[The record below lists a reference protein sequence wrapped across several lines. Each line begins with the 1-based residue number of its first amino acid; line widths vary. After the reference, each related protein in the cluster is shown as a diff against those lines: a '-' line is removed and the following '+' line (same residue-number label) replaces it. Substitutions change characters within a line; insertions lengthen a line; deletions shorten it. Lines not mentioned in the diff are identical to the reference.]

1 MLIFCK
7 LKFTKFT
14 KIGNI
19 VEINKKI
26 GQKIKVFRKKLGLQ
40 ANKLSELL
48 NISPSYLNLIESG
61 KRNIDGDLLLRVC
74 QELRIELSDI
84 TSDKEI
90 NLNNAKIAIS
100 KFSKNKNIKNLDLKI
115 GPKIKAFRRQLG
127 LQANKF
133 AEQLK
138 ISPSYLNLIESG
150 KRNIDGNLL
159 IKISQEL
166 RVELS
171 DLTSKEDVN
180 LENDITELL
189 DDQLFEGLDILGP
202 EVKDLV
208 NTNPKIAKALIKLGD
223 NFKQKDHE
231 IVNKVENISGKII
244 DSRKAA
250 FPGEVISDFLQENK
264 NFFPKL
270 ENFANNIFEKVKQNN
285 RTRYI
290 ALCEFLNSEYG
301 IIVKDIIPEEGKPF
315 SKIYK
320 TKEKELFLSDYL
332 SIETKKLHA
341 AAQIAQE
348 GASKEIDE
356 YLSTFSF
363 PSQEAK
369 KLTRVALLNYCG
381 AAILMP
387 YKLFHKECKEL
398 KYDLELLQNTFA
410 TSFEQVAHRVTCLQ
424 DPDLPGIPFHFL
436 RVDVAG
442 NISKRFSLSGIEI
455 PRYGGACPR
464 WNVYSA
470 FSRPGVIQA
479 AVSKMTNGEKY
490 VCIARTV
497 EKGVGRYG
505 QKKSM
510 LSIGLGCE
518 AKYAKDFVYTEN
530 LDLND
535 KKSELPIGVSCR
547 TCDRLDCSQRA
558 FPPLHKKFDIDINSR
573 GVSVY
578 VSE

>member
-1 MLIFCK
+1 MSQVDL
-7 LKFTKFT
+7 
-14 KIGNI
+14 KIGP
-19 VEINKKI
+19 
-26 GQKIKVFRKKLGLQ
+26 KIKSFRRQLGLQ
-40 ANKLSELL
+40 ANRLAEQLG
-48 NISPSYLNLIESG
+48 ISASYLNLIESG
-61 KRNIDGDLLLRVC
+61 KRKIDGDLLLKVC
-74 QELRIELSDI
+74 EE
-84 TSDKEI
+84 
-90 NLNNAKIAIS
+90 
-100 KFSKNKNIKNLDLKI
+100 LKI
-115 GPKIKAFRRQLG
+115 
-127 LQANKF
+127 
-133 AEQLK
+133 
-138 ISPSYLNLIESG
+138 
-150 KRNIDGNLL
+150 D
-159 IKISQEL
+159 
-166 RVELS
+166 LS
-171 DLTSKEDVN
+171 DLTNKSDLN
-180 LENDITELL
+180 LVNDISELL
-189 DDQLFEGLDILGP
+189 DDKLFEDLDIVGP

-231 IVNKVENISGKII
+231 IINKVENLSGKII
-244 DSRKAA
+244 DSRKTA
-250 FPGEVISDFLQENK
+250 FPGEVISDFLQEKK
-264 NFFPKL
+264 NYFPKL
-270 ENFANNIFEKVKQNN
+270 EEFANSVFEKVQKNN
-285 RTRYI
+285 RTRYV
-290 ALCEFLNSEYG
+290 ALCEFLKTEYS
-301 IIVKDIIPEEGKPF
+301 ITVKDVIPDEGKPF
-315 SKIYK
+315 SKIFDK
-320 TKEKELFLSDYL
+320 NKKELLLSDYNSL
-332 SIETKKLHA
+332 ETKKLHA

-348 GASKEIDE
+348 GAMEEINN
-356 YLSTFSF
+356 YLSEFKF
-363 PSQEAK
+363 PTEESK
-369 KLTRVALLNYCG
+369 RLTQIALLNYCG

-387 YKLFHKECKEL
+387 YKLFHSECKKL

-410 TSFEQVAHRVTCLQ
+410 TSFEQVAHRVTSLQ
-424 DPDLPGIPFHFL
+424 DPKLPGIPFHFL

-530 LDLND
+530 LSLSD
-535 KKSELPIGVSCR
+535 KKTEIPIGVSCR

-558 FPPLHKKFDIDINSR
+558 FPPLHKKFDVDVNAR

-578 VSE
+578 VSD

>member
-1 MLIFCK
+1 MSK
-7 LKFTKFT
+7 LH
-14 KIGNI
+14 
-19 VEINKKI
+19 
-26 GQKIKVFRKKLGLQ
+26 
-40 ANKLSELL
+40 S
-48 NISPSYLNLIESG
+48 
-61 KRNIDGDLLLRVC
+61 
-74 QELRIELSDI
+74 
-84 TSDKEI
+84 
-90 NLNNAKIAIS
+90 
-100 KFSKNKNIKNLDLKI
+100 KI
-115 GPKIKAFRRQLG
+115 GPKIKAFRRQIG
-127 LQANKF
+127 MQANKL
-133 AEQLK
+133 AEELG
-138 ISPSYLNLIESG
+138 ISPSYLNLIEKG
-150 KRNIDGNLL
+150 KRKIDGDLL
-159 IKISQEL
+159 INVCEKL
-166 RVELS
+166 RIEIS
-171 DLTSKEDVN
+171 DLTSKTDLN
-180 LENDITELL
+180 LENNISELL
-189 DDQLFEGLDILGP
+189 SDELFEDLDILGP

-208 NTNPKIAKALIKLGD
+208 STNPKIAKALIKLGD

-270 ENFANNIFEKVKQNN
+270 ENFANIIFEKVKQNN

-290 ALCEFLNSEYG
+290 ALCNFLKKEYG
-301 IIVKDIIPEEGKPF
+301 ITVKDVIPEEGKPF

-320 TKEKELFLSDYL
+320 TKKKELFLSDYL
-332 SIETKKLHA
+332 SLETKKLHA
-341 AAQIAQE
+341 AAQISQE
-348 GASKEIDE
+348 GASKEIEE
-356 YLSTFSF
+356 YLSTFVF
-363 PSQEAK
+363 PSEEAK
-369 KLTRVALLNYCG
+369 KLTRVALINYCG

-424 DPDLPGIPFHFL
+424 DPKLPGIPFHFL

-490 VCIARTV
+490 VCIAKTV

>member
-1 MLIFCK
+1 MSENTDII
-7 LKFTKFT
+7 
-14 KIGNI
+14 IGR
-19 VEINKKI
+19 
-26 GQKIKVFRKKLGLQ
+26 KIKDFRSKLGLQ
-40 ANKLSELL
+40 AKKLAELL
-48 NISPSYLNLIESG
+48 SISPTYLNLIESG
-61 KRNIDGDLLLRVC
+61 KRRIDGELLLKVC
-74 QELRIELSDI
+74 TELRIEMSDLI
-84 TSDKEI
+84 DDKLVDLE
-90 NLNNAKIAIS
+90 NSKKAI
-100 KFSKNKNIKNLDLKI
+100 IKNTNINYLKKTNLKI

-127 LQANKF
+127 IQANKL
-133 AEQLK
+133 AEQIG
-138 ISPSYLNLIESG
+138 ISASYLNLIESG
-150 KRNIDGNLL
+150 KRNIDSNLI
-159 IKISQEL
+159 IKICSEL
-166 RVELS
+166 RINVS
-171 DLTSKEDVN
+171 DLTNKSDLN
-180 LENDITELL
+180 LENDISELL
-189 DDQLFEGLDILGP
+189 SDEIFEHLDILGP

-208 NTNPKIAKALIKLGD
+208 ASNPKIAKALIKLGD

-231 IVNKVENISGKII
+231 IVSKVENISGKII
-244 DSRKAA
+244 DSRRAA
-250 FPGEVISDFLQENK
+250 FPGEVIADFLQENK
-264 NFFPKL
+264 NYFPKL
-270 ENFANNIFEKVKQNN
+270 EEFANKIFQDVKQNN

-290 ALCEFLNSEYG
+290 ALCEFLKKKYG
-301 IIVKDIIPEEGKPF
+301 IQVKDVIPEEGKPF

-320 TKEKELFLSDYL
+320 EKEKILLLSDYISL
-332 SIETKKLHA
+332 ETKKLYA
-341 AAQIAQE
+341 AAQIAHI
-348 GASKEIDE
+348 GAKDQINF
-356 YLSTFSF
+356 YLSNFKFS
-363 PSQEAK
+363 SNEAK
-369 KLTRVALLNYCG
+369 ELSRIAFLNYCG
-381 AAILMP
+381 AALLMP
-387 YKLFHKECKEL
+387 YELFPKECKNL

-424 DPDLPGIPFHFL
+424 DPKLPGIPFHFL

-479 AVSKMTNGEKY
+479 AVSKMSNGEKY

-518 AKYAKDFVYTEN
+518 AKYAKDFIYTEN

-558 FPPLHKKFDIDINSR
+558 FPPLHKKFDVDVNSR

-578 VSE
+578 VSD

>member
-1 MLIFCK
+1 MVNFDKELG
-7 LKFTKFT
+7 L
-14 KIGNI
+14 
-19 VEINKKI
+19 
-26 GQKIKVFRKKLGLQ
+26 KIKNYRRKLGLQ
-40 ANKLSELL
+40 AKKLAQQI

-61 KRNIDGDLLLRVC
+61 KRKIDGDLLLKIS
-74 QELRIELSDI
+74 QELRIDFSDLSLNEEIDI
-84 TSDKEI
+84 NNSKKAIANFRSNQKISD
-90 NLNNAKIAIS
+90 LN
-100 KFSKNKNIKNLDLKI
+100 LKI

-127 LQANKF
+127 IQANKL
-133 AEQLK
+133 AEELG
-138 ISPSYLNLIESG
+138 ISASYLNLIESG
-150 KRNIDGNLL
+150 KRRIDGDLVIRVCKELKINL
-159 IKISQEL
+159 E
-166 RVELS
+166 
-171 DLTSKEDVN
+171 DLTSKADLN
-180 LENDITELL
+180 LENNISELL
-189 DDQLFEGLDILGP
+189 SDEIFEDLDILGP

-208 NTNPKIAKALIKLGD
+208 NSNPKIAKALVKLGD
-223 NFKQKDHE
+223 NFKQKDIE

-250 FPGEVISDFLQENK
+250 FPGEVVSDFLQDNK

-270 ENFANNIFEKVKQNN
+270 EDFANLIFEKIKQNN
-285 RTRYI
+285 RTRYV
-290 ALCEFLNSEYG
+290 ALCGFLKSEYN
-301 IIVKDIIPEEGKPF
+301 IRVIDIIPEESKPF
-315 SKIYK
+315 SKIYDSK
-320 TKEKELFLSDYL
+320 KKELLLSDYISL
-332 SIETKKLHA
+332 ETKKLHA
-341 AAQIAQE
+341 AAQIAQV
-348 GASKEIDE
+348 GAAREIED
-356 YLSTFSF
+356 YLSSF
-363 PSQEAK
+363 KFPTEESK

-424 DPDLPGIPFHFL
+424 DPELPGIPFHLL
-436 RVDVAG
+436 RVDIAG

-490 VCIARTV
+490 VCIAKTV

-518 AKYAKDFVYTEN
+518 AKYAKEFVYTEN
-530 LDLND
+530 LNLND
-535 KKSELPIGVSCR
+535 KKTEIPIGVSCR

-558 FPPLHKKFDIDINSR
+558 FPPLHKKFDVDINSR

-578 VSE
+578 VTDK

>member
-1 MLIFCK
+1 MEINN
-7 LKFTKFT
+7 
-14 KIGNI
+14 KIGP
-19 VEINKKI
+19 
-26 GQKIKVFRKKLGLQ
+26 KIKSFRQKLGLQ
-40 ANKLSELL
+40 ANKLAEQL
-48 NISPSYLNLIESG
+48 NISPSYLNLIEGG
-61 KRNIDGDLLLRVC
+61 KRNIDADLLLKIC
-74 QELRIELSDI
+74 QELRIELADLQSETNIDLKN
-84 TSDKEI
+84 S
-90 NLNNAKIAIS
+90 KIAIS
-100 KFSKNKNIKNLDLKI
+100 KFSKDKNIKRLDLKI

-133 AEQLK
+133 AEQIN

-150 KRNIDGNLL
+150 KRNIDGDLL
-159 IKISQEL
+159 IKISKEL
-166 RVELS
+166 RVEVS
-171 DLTSKEDVN
+171 DLTSKAEIN
-180 LENDITELL
+180 LENNISELL
-189 DDQLFEGLDILGP
+189 DDQLFDDLDILGP

-231 IVNKVENISGKII
+231 MINKVESLSGKII
-244 DSRKAA
+244 DSRKAS
-250 FPGEVISDFLQENK
+250 FPGEVISDFLQEKK
-264 NFFPKL
+264 NYFPKL
-270 ENFANNIFEKVKQNN
+270 EDFANKIFEKVQKNN

-290 ALCEFLNSEYG
+290 ALCEFLKSEYS
-301 IIVKDIIPEEGKPF
+301 ILVKDVIPEDGKPF
-315 SKIYK
+315 SKIFN
-320 TKEKELFLSDYL
+320 KEKKELLLSDYNSL
-332 SIETKKLHA
+332 ETKKLHA

-348 GASKEIDE
+348 GATDIIND
-356 YLSTFSF
+356 YLSEFKF
-363 PSQEAK
+363 PSDESK
-369 KLTRVALLNYCG
+369 SLTQIALLNYCG

-387 YKLFHKECKEL
+387 YRLFHSECKKL

-424 DPDLPGIPFHFL
+424 DPKLPGIPFHML
-436 RVDVAG
+436 RVDIAG

-470 FSRPGVIQA
+470 FTRPGVIQA

-497 EKGVGRYG
+497 EKGVGRFG
-505 QKKSM
+505 QSKSI

-518 AKYAKDFVYTEN
+518 AKYAKEFVYTEN
-530 LDLND
+530 LSLED
-535 KKSELPIGVSCR
+535 KKTEIPIGVSCR

-558 FPPLHKKFDIDINSR
+558 FPPLHKKFDVDINAR

-578 VSE
+578 VSDK

>member
-1 MLIFCK
+1 M
-7 LKFTKFT
+7 
-14 KIGNI
+14 
-19 VEINKKI
+19 EINNKL
-26 GQKIKVFRKKLGLQ
+26 GPKIKSFRQKLGLQ
-40 ANKLSELL
+40 ANKLAEQL
-48 NISPSYLNLIESG
+48 NISPSYLNLIEGG
-61 KRNIDGDLLLRVC
+61 KRNVDADLLLRIC
-74 QELRIELSDI
+74 QELRIELADLQSETNIDLKN
-84 TSDKEI
+84 S
-90 NLNNAKIAIS
+90 KIAIS
-100 KFSKNKNIKNLDLKI
+100 KFSKDKDIKKLDLKI

-133 AEQLK
+133 AEQIN

-150 KRNIDGNLL
+150 KRNIDGDLL
-159 IKISQEL
+159 IKISKEL
-166 RVELS
+166 RVEVS
-171 DLTSKEDVN
+171 DLTSKAEIN
-180 LENDITELL
+180 LENNISELL
-189 DDQLFEGLDILGP
+189 DDQLFDDLDILGP

-231 IVNKVENISGKII
+231 MINKVESLSGKII
-244 DSRKAA
+244 DSRKAS
-250 FPGEVISDFLQENK
+250 FPGEVISDFLQEKK
-264 NFFPKL
+264 NYFPKL
-270 ENFANNIFEKVKQNN
+270 EDFANKIFEKVQKNN

-290 ALCEFLNSEYG
+290 ALCEFLKSEYS
-301 IIVKDIIPEEGKPF
+301 ILVKDVIPEDGKPF
-315 SKIYK
+315 SKIFN
-320 TKEKELFLSDYL
+320 KEKKELLLSDYNSL
-332 SIETKKLHA
+332 ETKKLHA

-348 GASKEIDE
+348 GATDIIND
-356 YLSTFSF
+356 YLSEFKF
-363 PSQEAK
+363 PSDESK
-369 KLTRVALLNYCG
+369 SLTQIALLNYCG

-387 YKLFHKECKEL
+387 YRLFHSECKKL

-424 DPDLPGIPFHFL
+424 DPKLPGIPFHML
-436 RVDVAG
+436 RVDIAG

-470 FSRPGVIQA
+470 FTRPGVIQA

-497 EKGVGRYG
+497 EKGVGRFG
-505 QKKSM
+505 QSKSI

-518 AKYAKDFVYTEN
+518 AKYAKEFVYTEN
-530 LDLND
+530 LSLED
-535 KKSELPIGVSCR
+535 KKTEIPIGVSCR

-558 FPPLHKKFDIDINSR
+558 FPPLHKKFDVDINAR

-578 VSE
+578 VSDK

>member
-1 MLIFCK
+1 MSQIDIEL
-7 LKFTKFT
+7 
-14 KIGNI
+14 GR
-19 VEINKKI
+19 
-26 GQKIKVFRKKLGLQ
+26 KIKIFRKKLGLQ
-40 ANKLSELL
+40 AKRLAQQLS
-48 NISPSYLNLIESG
+48 ISPSYLNLIESG
-61 KRNIDGDLLLRVC
+61 KRKIDGDLLLKIS
-74 QELRIELSDI
+74 QELRIELSDLSI
-84 TSDKEI
+84 NLDK
-90 NLNNAKIAIS
+90 NLNNSKIAIS
-100 KFSKNKNIKNLDLKI
+100 KFSDKKELNKLNLRI

-127 LQANKF
+127 IQANKLS
-133 AEQLK
+133 EQLG

-150 KRNIDGNLL
+150 KRKIDGDLVL
-159 IKISQEL
+159 KVCKELKI
-166 RVELS
+166 ELS
-171 DLTSKEDVN
+171 DLTSKTNLN
-180 LENDITELL
+180 LENNISELL
-189 DDQLFEGLDILGP
+189 SDELFEDLDIVGP

-244 DSRKAA
+244 DGRKAS
-250 FPGEVISDFLQENK
+250 FPGEVVADFLQEN
-264 NFFPKL
+264 NNYFPKL
-270 ENFANNIFEKVKQNN
+270 ENFADKVFDKVKQNN

-290 ALCEFLNSEYG
+290 ALCNFLKSEYD
-301 IIVKDIIPEEGKPF
+301 ITVRDIIPEEEKPF
-315 SKIYK
+315 SKIYNNK
-320 TKEKELFLSDYL
+320 NKELLLSDYL
-332 SIETKKLHA
+332 SLETKKLHA
-341 AAQIAQE
+341 AAQMAQE
-348 GASKEIDE
+348 GASNEINE
-356 YLSTFSF
+356 YLETFKF
-363 PSQEAK
+363 PSEEAR
-369 KLTRVALLNYCG
+369 KLTKVALLNYCG

-387 YKLFHKECKEL
+387 YKLFHKECKDL

-424 DPDLPGIPFHFL
+424 DPKLPGIPFHFL

-479 AVSKMTNGEKY
+479 AVSKMANGEKY

-518 AKYAKDFVYTEN
+518 AKYAREFVYTET

-558 FPPLHKKFDIDINSR
+558 FPPLHKKFDVDINNR

-578 VSE
+578 VSD

>member
-1 MLIFCK
+1 MSQIDK
-7 LKFTKFT
+7 E
-14 KIGNI
+14 IGR
-19 VEINKKI
+19 
-26 GQKIKVFRKKLGLQ
+26 KIKVFRKKLGLQ
-40 ANKLSELL
+40 AKRLSEQLS
-48 NISPSYLNLIESG
+48 ISPSYLNLIESG
-61 KRNIDGDLLLRVC
+61 KRKIDGDLLLRIS
-74 QELRIELSDI
+74 QELRIELSDLSI
-84 TSDKEI
+84 TEPF
-90 NLNNAKIAIS
+90 NLNNSKIAIS
-100 KFSKNKNIKNLDLKI
+100 KFSNKKELNKLNLRI

-127 LQANKF
+127 LQANTL
-133 AEQLK
+133 AEQIG

-150 KRNIDGNLL
+150 KRKIDGDLVL
-159 IKISQEL
+159 KVCKELKI
-166 RVELS
+166 ELS
-171 DLTSKEDVN
+171 DLTSKTNLN
-180 LENDITELL
+180 LENNISELL
-189 DDQLFEGLDILGP
+189 SDDLFEDLDIVGP

-244 DSRKAA
+244 DGRKAS
-250 FPGEVISDFLQENK
+250 FPGEVVADFLQENK
-264 NFFPKL
+264 NYFPKL
-270 ENFANNIFEKVKQNN
+270 EFFADKIFDKVKQNN

-290 ALCEFLNSEYG
+290 ALCNFLKSEYD
-301 IIVKDIIPEEGKPF
+301 ITVKDVIPEEGKPF
-315 SKIYK
+315 SKIYNKK
-320 TKEKELFLSDYL
+320 TKELLLSDYL
-332 SIETKKLHA
+332 SLETKKLHA
-341 AAQIAQE
+341 AAQMAQE
-348 GASKEIDE
+348 GAAIEING
-356 YLSTFSF
+356 YLETFKF
-363 PSQEAK
+363 PSEEAR
-369 KLTRVALLNYCG
+369 KLTKVALLNYCG

-387 YKLFHKECKEL
+387 YKLFHKECKNL

-424 DPDLPGIPFHFL
+424 DPELPGIPFHFL

-479 AVSKMTNGEKY
+479 AVSKMVNGEKY

-518 AKYAKDFVYTEN
+518 AKYAREFVYTEN

-558 FPPLHKKFDIDINSR
+558 FPPLHKKFDVDINNR

-578 VSE
+578 VND